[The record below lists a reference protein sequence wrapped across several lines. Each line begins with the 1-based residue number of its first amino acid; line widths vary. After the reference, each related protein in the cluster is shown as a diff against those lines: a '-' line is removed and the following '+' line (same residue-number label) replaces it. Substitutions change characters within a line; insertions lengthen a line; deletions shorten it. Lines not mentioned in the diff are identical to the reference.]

1 VCVFLHFACVCRGVL
16 GVRVCVCVQVL
27 LTLALMRLEEYP
39 CILPDSQPSRLLAKF
54 RMACV
59 SVPGM
64 GLSTSGMRKSTM
76 HW

>member
-1 VCVFLHFACVCRGVL
+1 MYIFAFSLRVPCVCHGVC
-16 GVRVCVCVQVL
+16 RVCVQV

-39 CILPDSQPSRLLAKF
+39 CILPESQPSRLLAKF